1 MASLDAVRQKIYRA
15 KEHWDELWDSLTTY
29 YQSDPG
35 DLFPSEGSTPDNPLF
50 IFKEKKP
57 VPAKIALV
65 FGDALQC
72 LRSSLDYLVWELV
85 DAGGIK
91 APHRRLMFPLALTQ
105 HQYQNDLKNR
115 DRLDGVPPEAIA
127 IIDRFQPY
135 LQPNPKETVLGILDE
150 LTNVNKHRRVIF
162 TGLHG
167 VLGELPPSAPYIMG
181 VVRNVDAQGN
191 VLREVHMRGVLTLQE
206 GLTKSI
212 EITNCVD
219 TAAQF
224 IGEEMLPLFEKFFK

>member
-1 MASLDAVRQKIYRA
+1 MASLDSVKQKIYRA
-15 KEHWDELWDSLTTY
+15 KEHWDELWDELTAY
-29 YQSDPG
+29 YQSNPG
-35 DLFPSEGSTPDNPLF
+35 DLFPAEGSTPENPVS

-65 FGDALQC
+65 LGDALQC

-85 DAGGIK
+85 EAAGNT
-91 APHRRLMFPLALTQ
+91 PHRRLMFPLALTQ
-105 HQYQNDLKNR
+105 KQYESDMKR
-115 DRLDGVPPEAIA
+115 GRLDGVAPEAIA

-167 VLGELPPSAPYIMG
+167 VGGELPSSVPYIMG
-181 VVRNVDAQGN
+181 VIRYVNADGSL
-191 VLREVHMRGVLTLQE
+191 LREIPMKGVLTLQE
-206 GLTKSI
+206 GLAKSI
-212 EITNCVD
+212 EVTNCVD
-219 TAAQF
+219 TGARF
-224 IGEEMLPLFEKFFK
+224 ILEEMLPLFEKFFK